1 MSTFNNYEKFPYTN
15 YHGLNLDWILQKVKE
30 LDDKINTQIDPM
42 IIDRIREIILVDSY
56 DAETETL
63 TISLQLP
70 EA

>member
-1 MSTFNNYEKFPYTN
+1 M
-15 YHGLNLDWILQKVKE
+15 KE
-30 LDDKINTQIDPM
+30 LTEMYDTGVDSKIVE
-42 IIDRIREIILVDSY
+42 RIHEIVLVDSY